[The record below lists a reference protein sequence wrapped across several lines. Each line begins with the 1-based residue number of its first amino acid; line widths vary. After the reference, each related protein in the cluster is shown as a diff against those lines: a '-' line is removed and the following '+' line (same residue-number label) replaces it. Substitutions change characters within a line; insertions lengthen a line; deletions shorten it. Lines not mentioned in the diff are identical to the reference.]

1 MIKLETPMGELFIRS
16 SEILAVSPEVGRPGC
31 SLIYCQLFPEGI
43 SINKTTPE
51 IVQLIVEAELEFEYE
66 IDEETESDEEE

>member
-1 MIKLETPMGELFIRS
+1 MIKLDTPMGELFIRS
-16 SEILAVSPEVGRPGC
+16 SEILAVTPEVGRPGC

-43 SINKTTPE
+43 SINKTTLE